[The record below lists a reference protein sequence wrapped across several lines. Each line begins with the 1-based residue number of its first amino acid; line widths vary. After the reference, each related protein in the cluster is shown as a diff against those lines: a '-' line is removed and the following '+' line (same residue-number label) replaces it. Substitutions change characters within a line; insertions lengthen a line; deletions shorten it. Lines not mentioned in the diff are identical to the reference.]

1 MPPGFG
7 GRRAALLAPAL
18 VAALALSACGSGQT
32 RPLSVYK
39 TYAPAHFKPF
49 GLSRYG
55 IGFVVPSNWADLSDL
70 LRPPVIAIIASGP
83 AVISVSRY
91 ARTVP
96 PPAGTTGLDGAR
108 AALVGAIKAKQPDV
122 RVISAQTSSVGG
134 QPAIVLD
141 AIESI
146 DGQRRHVRST
156 HLYLRRAEVVL
167 EEYAPVAEFATVERE
182 VFAEVSSSLRLLP
195 RKAAR

>member
-1 MPPGFG
+1 MPSGFSP
-7 GRRAALLAPAL
+7 RRAALLAPAI

-39 TYAPAHFKPF
+39 AYPPAAFKPF

-70 LRPPVIAIIASGP
+70 LRPPVVAIIASGP

-91 ARTVP
+91 PRTTP
-96 PPAGTTGLDGAR
+96 PPTGTTGLHQAGVALLSAIRAR
-108 AALVGAIKAKQPDV
+108 QPNV
-122 RVISAQTSSVGG
+122 RVISTQATSVGG
-134 QPAIVLD
+134 QPAIVIE

-156 HLYLRRAEVVL
+156 HLYLPRSEVVL

-182 VFAEVSSSLRLLP
+182 VFTEVSASLRLLP
-195 RKAAR
+195 RNA

>member
-1 MPPGFG
+1 VPPGSG
-7 GRRAALLAPAL
+7 SRRAALLAPAL

-39 TYAPAHFKPF
+39 TYPPARFKPF

-70 LRPPVIAIIASGP
+70 LRPPVVAIIASGP

-91 ARTVP
+91 PRTAP
-96 PPAGTTGLDGAR
+96 PPTGTTDLQQAR
-108 AALVGAIKAKQPDV
+108 RALLRAIKAQQPGF
-122 RVISAQTSSVGG
+122 RLIGAQTTSVGG

-146 DGQRRHVRST
+146 DGQRRRVHST
-156 HLYLRRAEVVL
+156 HLYLPSSEVVL
-167 EEYAPVAEFATVERE
+167 EEYAPLAEFATVERE
-182 VFAEVSSSLRLLP
+182 VFSEVSSSLRLLP
-195 RKAAR
+195 GNA

>member
-1 MPPGFG
+1 VPSGFG

-18 VAALALSACGSGQT
+18 IAALALSACGSGQT
-32 RPLSVYK
+32 RPLSVYE

-70 LRPPVIAIIASGP
+70 LRPPVVAIIASGP

-91 ARTVP
+91 PRTAP
-96 PPAGTTGLDGAR
+96 PPTGTTGLGQAR
-108 AALVGAIKAKQPDV
+108 VALVGAIKARQPGV
-122 RVISAQTSSVGG
+122 RLISAQTTSVGG
-134 QPAIVLD
+134 QPAIVID

-146 DGQRRHVRST
+146 DGQRRRVRST
-156 HLYLRRAEVVL
+156 HLYLPTSEVVL
-167 EEYAPVAEFATVERE
+167 EEYAPVAEFGTVERQ
-182 VFAEVSSSLRLLP
+182 VFSEVSGSLRLLP
-195 RKAAR
+195 GNA